1 MVPKRLLLWR
11 NGLET
16 KQDESFYPFPITLIC
31 LHRCFLFFLMNR
43 FVWSFCRLTM
53 SERKRPRLSVT
64 STTSTTTSTH
74 TTTSTSTSTPAIRR
88 PIPIRPWPIHH
99 TLPITTSTTTTSIT
113 WPPPPPPP
121 PSSSSFSHQL
131 IYTTPTPSTG
141 QISLTRFS
149 TNPHQRLMTLRLHMP
164 CATQTLHIYS
174 VAIPIEF
181 PPPPRPLSRTTST
194 QTTTQ
199 TTTEEEDKSTQTDT
213 V

>member
-1 MVPKRLLLWR
+1 MPKRLLLWR

-31 LHRCFLFFLMNR
+31 LHRCFLLFLMNR

-64 STTSTTTSTH
+64 STTSTHTTTSTTTSTH
-74 TTTSTSTSTPAIRR
+74 TTTLTSTSTPAIRH
-88 PIPIRPWPIHH
+88 P
-99 TLPITTSTTTTSIT
+99 
-113 WPPPPPPP
+113 
-121 PSSSSFSHQL
+121 QL
-131 IYTTPTPSTG
+131 IYTPPTPSTG

-164 CATQTLHIYS
+164 CPTQTLHIYS

-181 PPPPRPLSRTTST
+181 PPPPRPLSGTTST

>member
-1 MVPKRLLLWR
+1 M
-11 NGLET
+11 
-16 KQDESFYPFPITLIC
+16 
-31 LHRCFLFFLMNR
+31 
-43 FVWSFCRLTM
+43 WSFCRLTM
-53 SERKRPRLSVT
+53 SKRKRPRLSVT
-64 STTSTTTSTH
+64 STTSTHTTTS

-88 PIPIRPWPIHH
+88 PIPIRPWPIHP
-99 TLPITTSTTTTSIT
+99 TLPITTTTTTTSIT
-113 WPPPPPPP
+113 RPPPPP
-121 PSSSSFSHQL
+121 SSSFSHQL
-131 IYTTPTPSTG
+131 IYTPPTPSTG

-174 VAIPIEF
+174 VAIPKEF